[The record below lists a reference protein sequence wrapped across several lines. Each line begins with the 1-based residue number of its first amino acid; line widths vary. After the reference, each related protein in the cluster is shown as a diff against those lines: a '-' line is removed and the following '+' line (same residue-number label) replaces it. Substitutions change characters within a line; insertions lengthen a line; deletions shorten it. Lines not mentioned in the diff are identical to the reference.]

1 MARQHLTENELREAA
16 EPAFKDGICS
26 LIRAF
31 NMTNEPAHSWTFP
44 AAQQDQVMLLLHA
57 LMELFHNGE
66 IKAHPMAAASARAHG
81 DRDFQRFM
89 YQAATKPRRKRKA
102 RGTE

>member
-1 MARQHLTENELREAA
+1 M
-16 EPAFKDGICS
+16 

-44 AAQQDQVMLLLHA
+44 TAEQDQVMLLFHS
-57 LMELFHNGE
+57 LMKLFKDGE
-66 IKAHPMAAASARAHG
+66 IKANPMAAASARAQG

-102 RGTE
+102 GGKL

>member
-1 MARQHLTENELREAA
+1 MSATASELREAA

-57 LMELFHNGE
+57 LMKLFKCGE
-66 IKAHPMAAASARAHG
+66 IKAHPEAEAFARAHG
-81 DRDFQRFM
+81 DRDFQAFM
-89 YQAATKPRRKRKA
+89 FQAATKPRRKRKA
-102 RGTE
+102 G